1 MAKETTPLILGADLK
16 VTTDYLVN
24 TLGFKLDRIIDGDS
38 TVVLAYRGSRLM
50 LKAVDTPENFRD
62 FHPGGRL
69 GARLSR
75 VSDLM
80 HGDDAVPLVQQDAPM
95 SEALLIMTQKGFG
108 VVGVI
113 DAAGRLQGIVTD
125 GDLRRLV
132 ETGRDL
138 RALVAHEVMHPN
150 PRHIRDDALAAEA
163 AESMEK
169 HRITVLLVLD
179 AAGRLVGAVNS
190 NDLMRAKVI

>member
-1 MAKETTPLILGADLK
+1 MAKILVVDDLPA
-16 VTTDYLVN
+16 N
-24 TLGFKLDRIIDGDS
+24 
-38 TVVLAYRGSRLM
+38 
-50 LKAVDTPENFRD
+50 
-62 FHPGGRL
+62 
-69 GARLSR
+69 
-75 VSDLM
+75 
-80 HGDDAVPLVQQDAPM
+80 
-95 SEALLIMTQKGFG
+95 
-108 VVGVI
+108 
-113 DAAGRLQGIVTD
+113 
-125 GDLRRLV
+125 
-132 ETGRDL
+132 